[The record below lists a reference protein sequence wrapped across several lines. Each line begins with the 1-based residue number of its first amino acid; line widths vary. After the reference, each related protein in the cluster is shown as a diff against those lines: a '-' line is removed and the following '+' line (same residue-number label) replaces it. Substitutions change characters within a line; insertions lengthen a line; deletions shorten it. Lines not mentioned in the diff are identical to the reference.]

1 MHVKG
6 AMTATCMCI
15 SITDPDLLSF
25 PTRRSSDL
33 VITAGGNLVVS
44 GTTTGALS
52 TTTSTNGTTSFGA
65 TTVGTNLTTS
75 SDGAVS
81 QTGALVVNG
90 TGSITTTAD
99 AIDRTSTR
107 LNSIRELTPS
117 GAACLITDMNALTLG
132 TLAT

>member
-81 QTGALVVNG
+81 QTGRLEEHRSERNTPAHDVIRLTHAENNFVVAL
-90 TGSITTTAD
+90 S
-99 AIDRTSTR
+99 
-107 LNSIRELTPS
+107 L
-117 GAACLITDMNALTLG
+117 
-132 TLAT
+132 